1 MQSINTTPGESRPL
15 YPVVLL
21 KEPRGPVLML
31 PTPQLPMPQPPLSSW
46 TPWTPSTPLSQPRRT
61 SSQLSSTRSWHR
73 SKQRSS
79 ASSQPSSR

>member
-1 MQSINTTPGESRPL
+1 MEVTPGVQLLGDSKKIEGNGSEVTTALQEAPRL
-15 YPVVLL
+15 HPV
-21 KEPRGPVLML
+21 EQ
-31 PTPQLPMPQPPLSSW
+31 TPW
-46 TPWTPSTPLSQPRRT
+46 TPWTPSTPPSQPRRT